1 MTKKLRF
8 ISYIVLVSMLFSGCY
23 KENSNN
29 DINEDTL
36 TDEIIT
42 TIDGNTATES
52 NNNDNIAEET
62 NSEFNALGN
71 TYIGNKGYED
81 FNANDEIVNSSNYVQ
96 NEYKE
101 IDFAIDLVSQHL
113 LGNIGVYDY
122 LVSSDEDGNII
133 PLTDDDRS
141 HIEKDLY
148 SFKVEQYGVY
158 EDTPLYF
165 NFMYAQFLGYDGEG
179 VKLYIRGHVSG
190 FAVSYIV
197 TVYEQGNNLLAK
209 IL

>member
-1 MTKKLRF
+1 MTRKLRS

-23 KENSNN
+23 KENSND
-29 DINEDTL
+29 DINGDTF

-42 TIDGNTATES
+42 SVDGNTATAGES
-52 NNNDNIAEET
+52 SDITEEKNT
-62 NSEFNALGN
+62 EFNALGN

-113 LGNIGVYDY
+113 LGNAGVYDY
-122 LVSSDEDGNII
+122 LVSSDENGNVI
-133 PLTDDDRS
+133 PLTDNDRA

-165 NFMYAQFLGYDGEG
+165 NFMYAQFLGYDGDG
-179 VKLYIRGHVSG
+179 VKLYIRGHISG
-190 FAVSYIV
+190 LAVSYIV
-197 TVYEQGNNLLAK
+197 TVYEQGNNLVAK

>member
-1 MTKKLRF
+1 MTRKLRS

-23 KENSNN
+23 KENSND
-29 DINEDTL
+29 DINGDTF

-42 TIDGNTATES
+42 TVDGNTVTAGES
-52 NNNDNIAEET
+52 SDIAEEKNT
-62 NSEFNALGN
+62 EFNALGN

-113 LGNIGVYDY
+113 LGNAGVYDY
-122 LVSSDEDGNII
+122 LVSSDENGNVI
-133 PLTDDDRS
+133 PLTDNDRA

-165 NFMYAQFLGYDGEG
+165 NFMYAQFLGYDGDG
-179 VKLYIRGHVSG
+179 VKLYIRGHISG
-190 FAVSYIV
+190 LAVSYIV
-197 TVYEQGNNLLAK
+197 TVYEQGNNLVAK

>member
-1 MTKKLRF
+1 MTRKLRS

-23 KENSNN
+23 KENSND
-29 DINEDTL
+29 DINGDTF

-42 TIDGNTATES
+42 SVDGNKATAGES
-52 NNNDNIAEET
+52 SDIAEEKNT
-62 NSEFNALGN
+62 EFNALGN

-113 LGNIGVYDY
+113 LGNAGVYDY
-122 LVSSDEDGNII
+122 LVSSDENGNVI
-133 PLTDDDRS
+133 PLTDNDRA

-165 NFMYAQFLGYDGEG
+165 NFMYAQFLGYDGDG
-179 VKLYIRGHVSG
+179 VKLYIRGHISG
-190 FAVSYIV
+190 LAVSYIV
-197 TVYEQGNNLLAK
+197 TVYEQGNNLVAK

>member
-1 MTKKLRF
+1 MTRKLRS

-23 KENSNN
+23 KENSND
-29 DINEDTL
+29 DINGDTF

-42 TIDGNTATES
+42 TVDGNTATAGEDS
-52 NNNDNIAEET
+52 GDIAEET
-62 NSEFNALGN
+62 NTEFNALGN
-71 TYIGNKGYED
+71 TYIGNKGYEG

-101 IDFAIDLVSQHL
+101 IEFAIDLVSQHL
-113 LGNIGVYDY
+113 LGNAGVYDY
-122 LVSSDEDGNII
+122 LVSSNEDGNVI
-133 PLTDDDRS
+133 PLTDNDRA

-148 SFKVEQYGVY
+148 SFKVDQYGVY

-165 NFMYAQFLGYDGEG
+165 NFMYAQFLGFDGDG
-179 VKLYIRGHVSG
+179 VKLYIRGHISG

-197 TVYEQGNNLLAK
+197 TVYEQGNNLVAK

>member
-1 MTKKLRF
+1 MTRKLRS

-23 KENSNN
+23 KENSND
-29 DINEDTL
+29 DINGDTF

-42 TIDGNTATES
+42 TVDGNTATAGEDS
-52 NNNDNIAEET
+52 GDIAEET
-62 NSEFNALGN
+62 NTEFNALGN
-71 TYIGNKGYED
+71 TYIGNKGYEG

-113 LGNIGVYDY
+113 LGNADVYDF
-122 LVSSDEDGNII
+122 LVSSNENGEVI
-133 PLTDDDRS
+133 PLTDNDRAQ
-141 HIEKDLY
+141 IEKDLH
-148 SFKVEQYGVY
+148 SLKVDQYGVY

-165 NFMYAQFLGYDGEG
+165 NFMYAQFLGFDDDG
-179 VKLYIRGHVSG
+179 VKLYIRGHISG

-197 TVYEQGNNLLAK
+197 TVYEQENNLLAK
-209 IL
+209 II

>member
-1 MTKKLRF
+1 MTRKLRS

-23 KENSNN
+23 KENSND
-29 DINEDTL
+29 DINGDTF

-42 TIDGNTATES
+42 TVDGNTATAGES
-52 NNNDNIAEET
+52 NDIAEEKNT
-62 NSEFNALGN
+62 EFNALGN

-113 LGNIGVYDY
+113 LGNAGVYDY
-122 LVSSDEDGNII
+122 LVSSDENGNVI
-133 PLTDDDRS
+133 PLTDNDRA

-165 NFMYAQFLGYDGEG
+165 NFMYAQFLGYDGDG
-179 VKLYIRGHVSG
+179 VKLYIRGHISG
-190 FAVSYIV
+190 LAVSYIV
-197 TVYEQGNNLLAK
+197 TVYEQGNNLVAK

>member
-1 MTKKLRF
+1 MTRKLRS

-23 KENSNN
+23 KENSND
-29 DINEDTL
+29 DINGDTF

-42 TIDGNTATES
+42 SVDGNTVTAGES
-52 NNNDNIAEET
+52 SDIAEEKNT
-62 NSEFNALGN
+62 EFNALGN
-71 TYIGNKGYED
+71 TYIGNKGYEG

-113 LGNIGVYDY
+113 LGNAGVYDY
-122 LVSSDEDGNII
+122 LVSSDENGNVI
-133 PLTDDDRS
+133 PLTDNDRA

-148 SFKVEQYGVY
+148 SFKVDQYGVY

-165 NFMYAQFLGYDGEG
+165 NFMYAQFLGFDGDG
-179 VKLYIRGHVSG
+179 VKLYIRGHISG

-197 TVYEQGNNLLAK
+197 TVYEQGNNLVAK

>member
-1 MTKKLRF
+1 MIKKLRF

-71 TYIGNKGYED
+71 TYIGNKSYEG
-81 FNANDEIVNSSNYVQ
+81 FNTNDEIVNSNNYVQ

>member
-1 MTKKLRF
+1 MTRKLRS

-23 KENSNN
+23 KENSND
-29 DINEDTL
+29 DINGDTF

-42 TIDGNTATES
+42 TVDGNTATAGEDS
-52 NNNDNIAEET
+52 GDIAEET
-62 NSEFNALGN
+62 NTEFNALGN
-71 TYIGNKGYED
+71 TYIGNKGYEG

-113 LGNIGVYDY
+113 LGSEDVYDF
-122 LVSSDEDGNII
+122 LISSNEIGEVI
-133 PLTDDDRS
+133 PLTDNDRAQ
-141 HIEKDLY
+141 IEKDLH
-148 SFKVEQYGVY
+148 SLKVDQYGVY

-165 NFMYAQFLGYDGEG
+165 NFMYAQFLGFDDDG
-179 VKLYIRGHVSG
+179 VKLYIRGHISG

-197 TVYEQGNNLLAK
+197 TVYEQENNLVAK
-209 IL
+209 II

>member
-1 MTKKLRF
+1 MTRKLRS

-23 KENSNN
+23 KENSND
-29 DINEDTL
+29 DINGDTF

-42 TIDGNTATES
+42 TVDGKTATSGES
-52 NNNDNIAEET
+52 SDIAEEKNT
-62 NSEFNALGN
+62 EFNALGN

-113 LGNIGVYDY
+113 LGNAGVYDY
-122 LVSSDEDGNII
+122 LVSSDENGNVI
-133 PLTDDDRS
+133 PLTDNDRA

-165 NFMYAQFLGYDGEG
+165 NFMYAQFLGYDGDG
-179 VKLYIRGHVSG
+179 VKLYIRGHISG
-190 FAVSYIV
+190 LAVSYIV
-197 TVYEQGNNLLAK
+197 TVYEQGNNLVAK

>member
-1 MTKKLRF
+1 MIKKLRF

-141 HIEKDLY
+141 HIERDLY

>member
-1 MTKKLRF
+1 MTRKLRS

-23 KENSNN
+23 KENSND
-29 DINEDTL
+29 DINGDTF

-42 TIDGNTATES
+42 SVDGNTVTAGES
-52 NNNDNIAEET
+52 SDIAEEKNT
-62 NSEFNALGN
+62 EFNALGN

-113 LGNIGVYDY
+113 LGNAGVYDY
-122 LVSSDEDGNII
+122 LVSSDENGNVI
-133 PLTDDDRS
+133 PLTDNDRA

-165 NFMYAQFLGYDGEG
+165 NFMYAQFLGYDGDG
-179 VKLYIRGHVSG
+179 VKLYIRGHISG
-190 FAVSYIV
+190 LAVSYIV
-197 TVYEQGNNLLAK
+197 TVYEQGNNLVAK

>member
-1 MTKKLRF
+1 MIKKLRF

>member
-1 MTKKLRF
+1 MTRKLRS

-23 KENSNN
+23 KENSND
-29 DINEDTL
+29 DINGDTF

-42 TIDGNTATES
+42 SVDGNTATAGES
-52 NNNDNIAEET
+52 SDIAEET

-71 TYIGNKGYED
+71 TYIGNKSYEG
-81 FNANDEIVNSSNYVQ
+81 FNTNDEIVNSNNYVQ

-113 LGNIGVYDY
+113 LGNAGVYDY
-122 LVSSDEDGNII
+122 LVSSDENGNVI
-133 PLTDDDRS
+133 PLTDNDRA

-165 NFMYAQFLGYDGEG
+165 NFMYAQFLGYDGDG
-179 VKLYIRGHVSG
+179 VKLYIRGHISG
-190 FAVSYIV
+190 LAVSYIV
-197 TVYEQGNNLLAK
+197 TVYEQGNNLVAK

>member
-1 MTKKLRF
+1 MIKKLRF

-23 KENSNN
+23 KENSN
-29 DINEDTL
+29 DDF

-42 TIDGNTATES
+42 TIDENTATES
-52 NNNDNIAEET
+52 ESDDIAEET

-71 TYIGNKGYED
+71 TYIGDKGYEG
-81 FNANDEIVNSSNYVQ
+81 FNTNDEIVNSNNYVQ

-141 HIEKDLY
+141 HIERDLY

-190 FAVSYIV
+190 FGVSYIV

>member
-1 MTKKLRF
+1 MTRKLRS

-23 KENSNN
+23 KENSND
-29 DINEDTL
+29 DINGDTF

-42 TIDGNTATES
+42 SVDGNTATAGES
-52 NNNDNIAEET
+52 SDIAEEKNT
-62 NSEFNALGN
+62 EFNALGN

-113 LGNIGVYDY
+113 LGNVGVYDY
-122 LVSSDEDGNII
+122 LVSSDENGNVI
-133 PLTDDDRS
+133 PLTDNDRA

-165 NFMYAQFLGYDGEG
+165 NFMYAQFLGYDGDG
-179 VKLYIRGHVSG
+179 VKLYIRGHISG
-190 FAVSYIV
+190 LAVSYIV
-197 TVYEQGNNLLAK
+197 TVYEQGNNLVAK